1 MIEILLKDFHTD
13 ILLNKQNIST
23 LIGRIVIS
31 NVSSGHNSQKL
42 FKLYCMLLRMWLTKV

>member
-1 MIEILLKDFHTD
+1 MIEVLSKDFYTD

-31 NVSSGHNSQKL
+31 NLSSGHNS
-42 FKLYCMLLRMWLTKV
+42 